1 MFVHLS
7 LYWWSMDVRELEK
20 FFDYKPFIDQD
31 PQLILDKIIQKA
43 KKYLPE
49 EQIAGISKAYAY
61 AAEKHQWQ
69 FRLSGESYIVHPL
82 QATIFLMEI
91 KPDLETIQTCLLHDV
106 IEDCNVSEMDIEK
119 EFGAEVAWLCEW
131 MVKVSKIKYKWE
143 DRHLETLKKTFL
155 AMARDLRV
163 IFVKLADRIHNIQ
176 TLYYH
181 PNPVK
186 RQKIAQETMK
196 IFVPIAKRLWL
207 YHYQLYLENGSFKV
221 LEDEAFTNIFAY
233 LKKYFG
239 EGEKYTERGIKIL
252 QNMLHKEGI
261 ENFEIKGRI
270 KSPYRIFE
278 KLQNRYK
285 TTEISTVMDLLAYRI
300 IIQTV
305 SDCYMVLGI
314 IHKYYTPLIKKIK
327 DYIAVPKFNGYQSIH
342 TTVLG
347 MFRFPIEIQIRTHE
361 MEGVAEFGVAAHFA
375 YMEHNSPVRVSQ
387 QQGDWIKKL
396 QEVVNTYTSL
406 DDKEQFK
413 KELNIEIFE
422 KRIFLYTPQW
432 DVIELPVWSTVL
444 DFAFAVHSNIWL
456 SFKNAI
462 VNWEIKPI
470 SYIPETWDVIKI
482 NTFKNK
488 HSANKHRLE
497 FLHTSGAKNNMTKF
511 LKGQQ
516 KEQLIAQAVY
526 DLNKHLKILWLP
538 LFFSSADQINKKYSK
553 DEIER
558 KLLAILDKKENY
570 SQLIKSVYPK
580 EVAAQQKQ
588 NYPEPK
594 LTEKDLND
602 SRDTVAVVVDGD
614 ILINYYFCHE
624 CKPKSGE
631 KIIAKT
637 GRDGI
642 IIHSV
647 DCRGTKTIS
656 FDKLLEAHWLGEI
669 DNIYKIWIELK
680 ISSKP
685 GNLIGMMKIFS
696 DLHVPVLQVT
706 MKNIQ
711 DTMSLVTFETEFSNP
726 GKIAFLLNSL
736 KKYDDSL
743 KVVKKSI
750 T

>member
-1 MFVHLS
+1 VK
-7 LYWWSMDVRELEK
+7 ELER
-20 FFDYKPFIDQD
+20 FFDYTPFIDQD
-31 PQLILDKIIQKA
+31 PHIILDQIIQKA

-49 EQIAGISKAYAY
+49 EQIPGIHKAYIY

-69 FRLSGESYIVHPL
+69 VRLSGEAYIVHPL
-82 QATIFLMEI
+82 RATVFLMEI
-91 KPDLETIQTCLLHDV
+91 KPDLSTIQTCLLHDV
-106 IEDCNVSEMDIEK
+106 IEDCNVSEIDIEK

-131 MVKVSKIKYKWE
+131 MVKVNKIKYKWE

-163 IFVKLADRIHNIQ
+163 IFVKLADRIHNVQ

-181 PNPVK
+181 PNPAK

-196 IFVPIAKRLWL
+196 IFVPIAKRLGL

-221 LEDEAFTNIFAY
+221 LEDAAFTDIFDY

-252 QNMLHKEGI
+252 DTMLRKEGI
-261 ENFEIKGRI
+261 EHFDIKGRI

-285 TTEISTVMDLLAYRI
+285 TTDISTVMDLLAYRV

-305 SDCYMVLGI
+305 SDCYMVLWI

-347 MFRFPIEIQIRTHE
+347 MFRFPIEIQIRTYD
-361 MEGVAEFGVAAHFA
+361 MEDVAEFGVAAHFA
-375 YMEHNSPVRVSQ
+375 YMEHNAPVKVSQ
-387 QQGDWIKKL
+387 QQGEWIKKL
-396 QEVVNTYTSL
+396 QEIVNNYTSI

-413 KELNIEIFE
+413 KDLNIEIFE
-422 KRIFLYTPQW
+422 KRIFLYTPQG
-432 DVIELPVWSTVL
+432 DVIELPVGSTVL

-456 SFKNAI
+456 SFKHAI
-462 VNWEIKPI
+462 VNGEIKPI

-488 HSANKHRLE
+488 YSANKHRLE

-511 LKGQQ
+511 LKSQQ
-516 KEQLIAQAVY
+516 KEQLIVQAIY
-526 DLNKHLKILWLP
+526 ELNKHLKTFWLP
-538 LFFSSADQINKKYSK
+538 LFHSSTDQISKKYSK
-553 DEIER
+553 DEIEKR
-558 KLLAILDKKENY
+558 LLAILDKKDNY
-570 SQLIKSVYPK
+570 SQFIKSVYPK
-580 EVAAQQKQ
+580 EITAQTKQ
-588 NYPEPK
+588 PSVITKPVGDFKET
-594 LTEKDLND
+594 L
-602 SRDTVAVVVDGD
+602 SVVVDWD
-614 ILINYYFCHE
+614 VLINYYFCHE
-624 CKPKSGE
+624 CKPTAGDKV
-631 KIIAKT
+631 IAKT

-642 IIHSV
+642 IIHAV
-647 DCRGTKTIS
+647 HCGWTKTIS
-656 FDKLLEAHWLGEI
+656 FDKLLEAHWAWDA
-669 DNIYKIWIELK
+669 DNIYRIWIELK
-680 ISSKP
+680 ISSKS

-696 DLHVPVLQVT
+696 ELHIPVLQVT

-711 DTMSLVTFETEFSNP
+711 DNMSLVAFETEFSNP

-743 KVVKKSI
+743 KVVKKIIS
-750 T
+750 